1 MASDGSGFKPAEIKA
16 PKSYESDGKHSS
28 SGDNREAPHEVGQSR
43 PQFTQQ
49 RLDALKQ
56 MVQNASPE
64 TVAEVAAGWK
74 KVRVSL
80 VGEDWN
86 SGIKKQFD
94 DAVTKVLQSWH
105 GASADAFAKA
115 AQTISDNFA
124 ACAPYPHNTGHIME
138 QISDRLRTVKA
149 AVEAVQKPSWLEQKA
164 DRLNDLAHS
173 GTGKAAAIGSI
184 VPGGS
189 LVAGGAAKLLGAGDG
204 RDDSGLNRALANP
217 KTSIYD
223 AMNANRGNLSIDRER
238 ELEAA
243 HYMEQ
248 LATVYRVGSASLG
261 GIPRVEN
268 KEKIEHPDPG
278 MGGGGPL
285 PNIGGFGPTPSAPK
299 PGTGGAKV
307 PGLKG
312 GGYQTP
318 TPLEP
323 PRPKGIGGGIGT
335 SPTPTPK
342 PMPSIGT
349 GLDGLGGGG
358 KGGLGPGGGAGLGT
372 GGLGGGGLPGGGG
385 SLGSIGGG
393 GPSGGAPGMIGGI
406 GGTGGG
412 GTKGGGAAKGGA
424 GTGTGA
430 RGTGRAGGMPG
441 MGGAAGAA
449 GRGAGGKGAAGR
461 GGPLARQKGGVVGGA
476 GKKSGAGAQGGS
488 GLHRSRGGTQQGAK
502 EGRRPMGGAPGA
514 HGAKGKDKDQ
524 NNGQRPDYLV
534 EDEETWTTQ
543 RNVAPRVIE

>member
-1 MASDGSGFKPAEIKA
+1 MASDGSGFKPTQIQV
-16 PKSYESDGKHSS
+16 PKTQESDGKKSS
-28 SGDNREAPHEVGQSR
+28 SGDDREASHEIGQSR
-43 PQFTQQ
+43 PQFTKQ
-49 RLDALKQ
+49 RLNELKQ
-56 MVQNASPE
+56 MVQNADPK
-64 TVAEVAAGWK
+64 TVAEVAHGWK
-74 KVRVSL
+74 QVRVSL

-115 AQTISDNFA
+115 AQKISDNFA
-124 ACAPYPHNTGHIME
+124 ACAPYPHITGHVME
-138 QISDRLRTVKA
+138 QISERLKTVQELVDG
-149 AVEAVQKPSWLEQKA
+149 VEEPSWLERKA
-164 DRLNDLAHS
+164 DRIGDFAQS
-173 GTGKAAAIGSI
+173 GTGKAAAVGSI
-184 VPGGS
+184 VPGGGAI
-189 LVAGGAAKLLGAGDG
+189 VAGIGAKVFGAGDG
-204 RDDSGLNRALANP
+204 RDDSGLNTALANP
-217 KTSIYD
+217 KNSIFD
-223 AMNANRGNLSIDRER
+223 AMNANRTNLSIDRER

-248 LATVYRVGSASLG
+248 LATVYRVGSATLANG
-261 GIPRVEN
+261 TPRVGGD
-268 KEKIEHPDPG
+268 KDRIEHPDPG
-278 MGGGGPL
+278 VGGGPL
-285 PNIGGFGPTPSAPK
+285 PGIGGFGPTPSAPK

-307 PGLKG
+307 PGIKG

-335 SPTPTPK
+335 MPTPK
-342 PMPSIGT
+342 PMPNVNT
-349 GLDGLGGGG
+349 GLDGLGGG
-358 KGGLGPGGGAGLGT
+358 KGLGTPGGPGLGGGVGT
-372 GGLGGGGLPGGGG
+372 GGLSGGGGGGLGAGG
-385 SLGSIGGG
+385 LGS
-393 GPSGGAPGMIGGI
+393 SGGAPGMVGGI

-412 GTKGGGAAKGGA
+412 TAKGGSAAKGGA
-424 GTGTGA
+424 GAGGAA
-430 RGTGRAGGMPG
+430 RGAGRTGGTPG

-476 GKKSGAGAQGGS
+476 GKKAGGGAQGGS

-502 EGRRPMGGAPGA
+502 EGRRPMAGAPGA
-514 HGAKGKDKDQ
+514 HGGKGKDKDK

>member
-1 MASDGSGFKPAEIKA
+1 MASDDSGFKPAEIKV
-16 PKSYESDGKHSS
+16 PKGYETDGKQAS
-28 SGDNREAPHEVGQSR
+28 SGDNREAPHEIGQSR
-43 PQFTQQ
+43 PQFTEQ
-49 RLDALKQ
+49 RLNQLKK

-64 TVAEVAAGWK
+64 TVGEVADGWK

-105 GASADAFAKA
+105 GASAEAFAKA
-115 AQTISDNFA
+115 AQKISNNFA

-138 QISDRLRTVKA
+138 QISERLSTVKKL
-149 AVEAVQKPSWLEQKA
+149 VEAVEEPSWLERKA
-164 DRLNDLAHS
+164 DRLSDLARS
-173 GTGKAAAIGSI
+173 DTGKAGAIGAV

-189 LVAGGAAKLLGAGDG
+189 LVVGGAAKLLGAGDG
-204 RDDSGLNRALANP
+204 RDDSGLNKALGNP

-223 AMNANRGNLSIDRER
+223 AMNANRTNLSLDRER

-248 LATVYRVGSASLG
+248 LATVYRVGSASLKSLKPHQDREDN
-261 GIPRVEN
+261 ITP
-268 KEKIEHPDPG
+268 HDPG
-278 MGGGGPL
+278 AGGGPL
-285 PNIGGFGPTPSAPK
+285 PGIGGFGPTPSAPK
-299 PGTGGAKV
+299 PGAGGAKV

-335 SPTPTPK
+335 SPTPK
-342 PMPSIGT
+342 PVPNVNT
-349 GLDGLGGGG
+349 GLDGLGGG
-358 KGGLGPGGGAGLGT
+358 KGGLGTPG
-372 GGLGGGGLPGGGG
+372 GGLGGGVGTGGLSGGGG
-385 SLGSIGGG
+385 GGLGAGGLGS
-393 GPSGGAPGMIGGI
+393 SGGAPGMVGGI
-406 GGTGGG
+406 GGAGG
-412 GTKGGGAAKGGA
+412 GTAKGGSAAKGGVGA
-424 GTGTGA
+424 GGA
-430 RGTGRAGGMPG
+430 GRGAGGRAGGMPG

-449 GRGAGGKGAAGR
+449 GRGAGAKGAAGR
-461 GGPLARQKGGVVGGA
+461 GGLARQKGGTVGGPG
-476 GKKSGAGAQGGS
+476 GKAGAGAQGGS

-502 EGRRPMGGAPGA
+502 EGRRPMAGAPGA
-514 HGAKGKDKDQ
+514 HGSKGKDKDQ